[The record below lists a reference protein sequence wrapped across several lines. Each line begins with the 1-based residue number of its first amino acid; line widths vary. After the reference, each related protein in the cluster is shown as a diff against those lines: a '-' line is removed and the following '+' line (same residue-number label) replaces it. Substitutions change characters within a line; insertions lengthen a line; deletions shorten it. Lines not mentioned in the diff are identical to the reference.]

1 MNDKMKKKN
10 KNNLKAILKQKLT
23 PAELPSFIRGF
34 DIIGDIAIIEIP
46 RELTKKQK
54 LIGETILQMHK
65 NILSVFKKG
74 TAYSGKFRTRK
85 LIWLAGQKS
94 KETLYKENNIRLKL
108 DVEKVYFS
116 PRLANDR
123 LRIARQVLPGERIL
137 VLFSGCGPYTFTLS
151 KNTQA
156 KEIYAIELNPVA
168 HKYAIENQK
177 LNKSNNTIIIHGDA
191 KKELGE
197 IIAKNKKTNSKNQ
210 LKFDRIL
217 MPLPK
222 GAEEFL
228 DVALK
233 VTRKNSIIHFYD
245 FQKENEFE
253 LSAEKI
259 KKACKTAKKKC
270 KILSI
275 VKCGQN
281 APRTYRICV
290 DFRVL

>member
-1 MNDKMKKKN
+1 MNN
-10 KNNLKAILKQKLT
+10 YNLKQALSSEFSKE
-23 PAELPSFIRGF
+23 ELSFLVRGF
-34 DIIGDIAIIEIP
+34 DIIGNIIIIEIP
-46 RELTKKQK
+46 RELTKKEK
-54 LIGETILQMHK
+54 LIGKKLLELHK
-65 NILSVFKKG
+65 NIASVFKKVG
-74 TAYSGKFRTRK
+74 AHAGKYRRQK
-85 LIWLAGQKS
+85 LKLLAGKTS

-123 LRIARQVLPGERIL
+123 LRVARQVHAGERIL

-151 KNTQA
+151 KNTAA

-168 HKYAIENQK
+168 HKYALENQK
-177 LNKSNNTIIIHGDA
+177 LNKSNNTTIIHGDA
-191 KKELGE
+191 RKELE
-197 IIAKNKKTNSKNQ
+197 KLIAKNKNNKPKNQ
-210 LKFDRIL
+210 IKFDRIL

-233 VTRKNSIIHFYD
+233 VAKKNAVIHFYD
-245 FQKENEFE
+245 FQKQDEFNKSE
-253 LSAEKI
+253 EKI
-259 KKACKTAKKKC
+259 LAACKTAKKKC
-270 KILSI
+270 EII
-275 VKCGQN
+275 AVVKCGQN

>member
-1 MNDKMKKKN
+1 MKKKN
-10 KNNLKAILKQKLT
+10 KNNLKAILKEKLT
-23 PAELPSFIRGF
+23 SKELPSLIRGF
-34 DIIGDIAIIEIP
+34 DIIGNIAIIEIP
-46 RELTKKQK
+46 RELTKKQR
-54 LIGETILQMHK
+54 LIGNTLLQLHK
-65 NILSVFKKG
+65 NLSSVFKKG

-123 LRIARQVLPGERIL
+123 LRVAKQVLRGERIL
-137 VLFSGCGPYTFTLS
+137 ILFSGCGPYTFTLS

-168 HKYAIENQK
+168 HKYALENQK
-177 LNKSNNTIIIHGDA
+177 LNKSNNTVIIHGDA
-191 KKELGE
+191 KKELE
-197 IIAKNKKTNSKNQ
+197 KIISKNKKNNPKNQ

-217 MPLPK
+217 VPLPK
-222 GAEEFL
+222 CAEDFL

-233 VTRKNSIIHFYD
+233 VTRKDAIIHFYD

-253 LSAEKI
+253 LSADKI

-270 KILSI
+270 KILAI

-281 APRTYRICV
+281 APRTYRICA

>member
-1 MNDKMKKKN
+1 MRNKN
-10 KNNLKAILKQKLT
+10 KNNLKTILKEKLT
-23 PAELPSFIRGF
+23 SKELPSLIRGF
-34 DIIGDIAIIEIP
+34 DIIGNIAIIEIP
-46 RELTKKQK
+46 RELIKKQK
-54 LIGETILQMHK
+54 LIGNTLLKLHK
-65 NILSVFKKG
+65 NISSVFKKG
-74 TAYSGKFRTRK
+74 AAYSGKFRTRK
-85 LIWLAGQKS
+85 LIWLAGKTS
-94 KETLYKENNIRLKL
+94 KEALYKENNIRLKL

-123 LRIARQVLPGERIL
+123 LRVARQVQVGERIL

-168 HKYAIENQK
+168 HKYALENQR
-177 LNKSNNTIIIHGDA
+177 LNRSNNTAIIHGDA
-191 KKELGE
+191 KKELE
-197 IIAKNKKTNSKNQ
+197 KIITKNKKTNLKNQ

-228 DVALK
+228 NIALK
-233 VTRKNSIIHFYD
+233 VTKKNSIIHFYD
-245 FQKENEFE
+245 FQKENEFNKSE
-253 LSAEKI
+253 EKI
-259 KKACKTAKKKC
+259 ISVCKTSKKRC

>member
-1 MNDKMKKKN
+1 MRNKN
-10 KNNLKAILKQKLT
+10 KNNLKAILKEKLT
-23 PAELPSFIRGF
+23 SKELPSLIRGF

-46 RELTKKQK
+46 KELTKKQK
-54 LIGETILQMHK
+54 LIGQTILQLHK

-74 TAYSGKFRTRK
+74 TAFSGKFRTRK
-85 LIWLAGQKS
+85 LIWLAGKKS

-123 LRIARQVLPGERIL
+123 LRVARHVQPDERIL

-151 KNTQA
+151 KNTAA

-168 HKYAIENQK
+168 HKYALENQK

-191 KKELGE
+191 RKELE
-197 IIAKNKKTNSKNQ
+197 KLISKNKNNKTKTQ

-222 GAEEFL
+222 DAEEFL
-228 DVALK
+228 DVALNIAG
-233 VTRKNSIIHFYD
+233 KNATIHFYD
-245 FQKENEFE
+245 FQKQDEFNKSE
-253 LSAEKI
+253 EKI
-259 KKACKTAKKKC
+259 LDACKTAKKKC
-270 KILSI
+270 KILQT

-290 DFRVL
+290 DFKVL